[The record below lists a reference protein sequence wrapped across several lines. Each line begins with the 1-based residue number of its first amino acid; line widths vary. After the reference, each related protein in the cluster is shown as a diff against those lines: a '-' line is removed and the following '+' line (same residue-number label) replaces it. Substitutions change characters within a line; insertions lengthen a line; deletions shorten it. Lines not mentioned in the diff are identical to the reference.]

1 MDNIKIG
8 STIDFENGKSYVV
21 FDSIVE
27 DQTEYLYM
35 ATAFEPLEIM
45 FAKRSVGTNNEN
57 GIITIGDREEKERV
71 LQLLVE
77 KAKTNNVK
85 NNN

>member
-45 FAKRSVGTNNEN
+45 FAISY
-57 GIITIGDREEKERV
+57 V
-71 LQLLVE
+71 LM
-77 KAKTNNVK
+77 
-85 NNN
+85 